1 MDNKLMNN
9 KLIDYLNARGLSNE
23 EISKI
28 LNDNEK
34 KSEILKAINE
44 YERTQRRNGIIDGEA
59 LKYYEYYLR
68 MMTYHNNREA
78 ILKELHGKI

>member
-1 MDNKLMNN
+1 MDN
-9 KLIDYLNARGLSNE
+9 KLIDYLNARGLNNE

-44 YERTQRRNGIIDGEA
+44 YERTQRRNGIIGGEA
-59 LKYYEYYLR
+59 LKYYEYYLS

>member
-34 KSEILKAINE
+34 KSEILKAIKE

-59 LKYYEYYLR
+59 LKYYEHYLR